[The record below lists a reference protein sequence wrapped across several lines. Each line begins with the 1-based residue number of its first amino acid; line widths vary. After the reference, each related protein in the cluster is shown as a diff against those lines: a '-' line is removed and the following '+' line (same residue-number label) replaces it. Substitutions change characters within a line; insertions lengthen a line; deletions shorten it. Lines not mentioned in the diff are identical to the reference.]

1 MKNYDV
7 ILILITFFVTRII
20 ALSAGYADAICLIGL
35 LAYQAVQKYL
45 ANKKIEAE
53 VITEFTAY
61 RDLTNKRVEIL
72 SEEVMKA
79 KSTSEGLKAAINLTK
94 R

>member
-7 ILILITFFVTRII
+7 ILILVSIFVARII
-20 ALSAGYADAICLIGL
+20 AFSAGYADAICLLGL
-35 LAYQAVQKYL
+35 LAFKAIREYM

-53 VITEFTAY
+53 VVTEFNAY
-61 RDLTNKRVEIL
+61 KEISNKRYEVL
-72 SEEVMKA
+72 AEEVVRA